1 MVAAPLGISFFT
13 FLAISYL
20 ADVRRGTIPAERSF
34 GCLLLYFTFFPK
46 AAQGPLMRYDGLAPQ
61 LAQRRADLPTGIE
74 RFILGL
80 GKKVLLAEAAGKIA
94 SQVFVLS
101 AVALTPGKMWLG
113 AICYALQIFF
123 DFAGYTDM
131 ALGLGRMFGFA
142 LPENFNYPYL
152 ADSVTDFWRR
162 WHMTLSQWFRDYV
175 YIPLGGNRRGKARQI
190 LNLCIV
196 WLLTGLWHGSA
207 WTFVA
212 WGAWYAALLILE
224 KLFLGRW
231 LQKAPKILRHIYALL
246 AILIGW
252 IIFNSPS
259 LGAGRQIS
267 ARALLPRRGDGRG
280 RAVLPA
286 DAAAVWLAAG
296 GRAGALHPNR
306 QAAAGTAGRQHGG
319 PLGQARPAWRGL
331 RAVAAGDDR
340 LDDAGIHL
348 RAVLGGTAMKLTKK
362 LLCLGLSA
370 RAGAR
375 AAADGLWR
383 TDQPHRAGLHR
394 KTAPS
399 RASRRFSA
407 AALWTGD
414 TAAQTEGF
422 LKDHLYKRNAILKFG
437 VWFQMR
443 VLHLPVVEDVVLGS
457 EVLLPVAEI
466 ADYRVGKLERRAD
479 AMAESLTAIQA
490 ATKDAGGQFC
500 YVLVPEQ
507 RSALRDYYPDWME
520 NRRRTV

>member
-1 MVAAPLGISFFT
+1 MQITNFSFLFLFLPLALLLAFLTRKHLRAQNTALLALSLAFYACSGLRGLSVLLALSFAVWLLARLRGRGWQTLGIVVCIAALCYFKYTGFLTDNWNRLTGLNAVVPTIAAPLGVSFFT

-46 AAQGPLMRYDGLAPQ
+46 AAQGPLMRYDGLMPQ

-162 WHMTLSQWFRDYV
+162 WHITLSQWFRDYV

-190 LNLCIV
+190 LNLCVV

-259 LGAGRQIS
+259 LGAAGKYL
-267 ARALLPRRGDGRG
+267 RALCFLGEGTG
-280 RAVLPA
+280 A
-286 DAAAVWLAAG
+286 DAPFFLLTLRQYGLQLAA
-296 GRAGALHPNR
+296 ALALCTPIGKR
-306 QAAAGTAGRQHGG
+306 LLERLEGSTAGR
-319 PLGQARPAWRGL
+319 W
-331 RAVAAGDDR
+331 
-340 LDDAGIHL
+340 I
-348 RAVLGGTAMKLTKK
+348 K
-362 LLCLGLSA
+362 LLLLGAVFALSLLA
-370 RAGAR
+370 M
-375 AAADGLWR
+375 
-383 TDQPHRAGLHR
+383 
-394 KTAPS
+394 
-399 RASRRFSA
+399 
-407 AALWTGD
+407 TGS
-414 TAAQTEGF
+414 TMQAFIYAQF
-422 LKDHLYKRNAILKFG
+422 
-437 VWFQMR
+437 
-443 VLHLPVVEDVVLGS
+443 
-457 EVLLPVAEI
+457 
-466 ADYRVGKLERRAD
+466 
-479 AMAESLTAIQA
+479 
-490 ATKDAGGQFC
+490 
-500 YVLVPEQ
+500 
-507 RSALRDYYPDWME
+507 
-520 NRRRTV
+520 